1 MYHEKRTEEMM
12 LLLSLASEWRLSQLQ
27 FPSIL
32 LECKEESLTVALTLT
47 SWLFEVYVPFVKY
60 VTSIVEQ

>member
-12 LLLSLASEWRLSQLQ
+12 LLLSLVSEWRSSQLQ

-47 SWLFEVYVPFVKY
+47 SWLFEVNVPFVKY

>member
-1 MYHEKRTEEMM
+1 MM
-12 LLLSLASEWRLSQLQ
+12 LLLSLASEWRSSQLQ

-47 SWLFEVYVPFVKY
+47 SWLFEVNVPFVKY